1 MQNYTIYFNF
11 ASLIKRI
18 FNIFY
23 FLPMGIKILTRPFTA
38 IKRWPRGHRMVL
50 RIAAALI
57 IAAVSNLLISSFV
70 DTPKMSKIR
79 RDNHRLEREF
89 IILQEKIYASEQ
101 ILADIKH
108 RDHYVYRPLLGID
121 TIGDPDILRVYSDYN
136 DDKYTPYEGNTY
148 SELIATGWRNIDRL
162 TRQIYYASISLD
174 DTQDMAT
181 HKEEFSTV
189 IPAIWPIDRTKLRS
203 VSSLYGM
210 RRHPRYGTWRKH
222 EGVDLAAPKGTP
234 VYATGNAVVVQSR
247 WRPGYGNLIELN
259 HGFGYKTRYGH
270 LHKMYVKDGDSVT
283 RGQVIG
289 EVGNTGVSEGSHLHY
304 EVRFRD
310 NTVNPIHYF
319 NKDMSPEAYI
329 ELMNQIEESSAKN

>member
-1 MQNYTIYFNF
+1 M
-11 ASLIKRI
+11 AK
-18 FNIFY
+18 
-23 FLPMGIKILTRPFTA
+23 
-38 IKRWPRGHRMVL
+38 L
-50 RIAAALI
+50 RRE
-57 IAAVSNLLISSFV
+57 S
-70 DTPKMSKIR
+70 
-79 RDNHRLEREF
+79 HRLEREY
-89 IILQEKIYASEQ
+89 IILQEKIAASEQ
-101 ILADIKH
+101 ILEDIKH
-108 RDHYVYRPLLGID
+108 RDHYVYRPLLGVD

-136 DDKYTPYEGNTY
+136 DEKYAEYRGNDH
-148 SELIATGWRNIDRL
+148 SIIIEEGWRSLDRL
-162 TRQIYYASISLD
+162 TRSIYYASISLD
-174 DTQDMAT
+174 DTQEMAT

-210 RRHPRYGTWRKH
+210 RKHPRYGTWRKH

-234 VYATGNAVVVQSR
+234 VYATGNAVVREAR
-247 WRPGYGNLIELN
+247 WRNGYGNLVELN

-270 LHKMYVKDGDSVT
+270 LSKMYVKEGDSVT

-329 ELMNQIEESSAKN
+329 ELMNQIEESTAKN